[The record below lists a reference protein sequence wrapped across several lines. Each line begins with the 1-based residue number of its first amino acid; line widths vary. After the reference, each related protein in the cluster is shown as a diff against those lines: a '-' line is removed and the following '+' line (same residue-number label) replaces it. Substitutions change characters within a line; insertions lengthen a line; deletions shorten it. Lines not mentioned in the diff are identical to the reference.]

1 MKARLPQGYGGG
13 PSNMQG
19 MIKQAQKMQ
28 EQMTNLQAELD
39 EKEYDFTVGGGMLT
53 IHMNGK
59 KEMLGIE
66 IKPEVVDPDDIEMLE
81 DLIVAATNE
90 ALRKI
95 DEISQASMAKV
106 TGGLGGFGG
115 FGF

>member
-28 EQMTNLQAELD
+28 ERMGELQAELD
-39 EKEYDFTVGGGMLT
+39 AKEYDFTVGGGMLT

-59 KEMLGIE
+59 KEMLGID
-66 IKPEVVDPDDIEMLE
+66 IKPEVVDPDDIEMLQ
-81 DLIVAATNE
+81 DLIVAGVNE
-90 ALRKI
+90 AISTIEKTNN
-95 DEISQASMAKV
+95 DAMGEI
-106 TGGLGGFGG
+106 TGALNIPGMF
-115 FGF
+115 